1 MAGIRYFFLLASFAL
16 FHMAGAQPR
25 IGDAVLQINTGGHLS
40 QISETVTTA
49 DGKYIISSSTDKTIC
64 IWDAQSKKLVDQ
76 IRGPK
81 AVFNQGKLF
90 SLAISADSRYLAVG
104 GFLAIGTE
112 TDGNLAG
119 QIRIYDFATR
129 KLLLRLKGHSNV
141 VTGLRFSPDGK
152 FLISGATDTSI
163 IFWKIGG
170 TADKPS
176 FTLAKRIMQSEEL
189 VEDIQTFGNSV
200 LVTEGKHIVKYSLPS
215 MTRKNSSKDHYM
227 NNILSIAVNKE
238 KNIIALATDQKGLII
253 LDTALNEKQFIK
265 LYGYSNKVAISPNAG
280 YIITEGDE
288 STINLFVRKGTVYSG
303 AGNVGFPGG
312 STMLGMGFL
321 GNSEFYVAGGP
332 LNLLQFYN
340 IKDKTLTA
348 SGITTGATVAGSG
361 RTFTGI
367 SVYDNKL
374 ALQDSFSTEE
384 KYQRLFNPDAGRL
397 LDFNPADSAM
407 YPKSV
412 YKRGNLKLLNSLD
425 FTKLYIYS
433 GEDSE
438 IGTIQRDG
446 GNGYMHICATITQ
459 KHNIIS
465 GSAAGFLNMYDST
478 GRMLAAFIGHE
489 GDIRSISESAD
500 GNFLYSTSYDQTIR
514 MWDLR
519 QIKDQISFFTFTELS
534 TEWKQFIIENYP
546 DFDSTKASSVEKLYH
561 EMMKAGSNENAAY
574 LIKPQYIEPRL
585 NIFIAKNNEWVI
597 WNNKGYFKASSNGAA
612 YIGWYVYN
620 GEDKNGDFY
629 TADKLYDNY
638 YRPDIINRLLLS
650 GETAADILK
659 DIKDSSRLSILQ
671 QVSNMPVLKLER
683 PAVSGTVTEK
693 NVNLVFSVEN
703 KDNLEDVLLFQ
714 NGKRITVGTDKI
726 RGLKINT
733 LTIPVELVN
742 GENQFAVSALNKSK
756 AESSPVKFNLNWTGA
771 VPTSTL
777 YILSVGVDKYR
788 NSKYNLNYA
797 RADAS
802 GIALQLAHSATSI
815 FKKIQVDSLFDE
827 NATLE
832 NLRTK
837 LEALQKII
845 KPEDVFL
852 FFYAGHGVMNDP
864 VDGSKPD
871 FQLVL
876 HKVTQMEGN
885 ETILKENAM
894 SASSLK
900 DLLLKIPAQKQLILL
915 DACNSGGAL
924 TTFTRGVGEEAAIFQ
939 LARSTGFT
947 VLSSTNQEQF
957 ASEVKALGHG
967 IFTYALLNGLN
978 GEADIKK
985 DGKITVM
992 EIELYINEVIPM
1004 LSEKYKG
1011 AQQFPQ
1017 SFSRGMDFPLTIKAN

>member
-1 MAGIRYFFLLASFAL
+1 MAGIRYFLLLAAL
-16 FHMAGAQPR
+16 AFFTIAGAQPR

-64 IWDAQSKKLVDQ
+64 IWDVQSKKLIDQ

-81 AVFNQGKLF
+81 SVFNQGKLF
-90 SLAISADSRYLAVG
+90 SLAISPDSRFLAVG

-112 TDGNLAG
+112 TDGDLAG
-119 QIRIYDFATR
+119 QIRIYDFAAR

-141 VTGLRFSPDGK
+141 VTTLRFSADGK
-152 FLISGATDTSI
+152 FLISGATDSSI
-163 IFWKIGG
+163 IFWKVSGS
-170 TADKPS
+170 TDKPS
-176 FTLAKRIMQSEEL
+176 FTFAKRIVQSDFF

-200 LVTEGKHIVKYSLPS
+200 LVTEGRHLVKYSLPS
-215 MTRKNSSKDHYM
+215 MTRKSFSKNYQG
-227 NNILSIAVNKE
+227 NILSIAVNRD
-238 KNIIALATDQKGLII
+238 KNMVVLVTNQNALAIM
-253 LDTALNEKQFIK
+253 DTILNEKQFIR
-265 LYGYSNKVAISPNAG
+265 LNGYSTRAAISPNAD
-280 YIITEGDE
+280 YIVTEDKD
-288 STINLFVRKGTVYSG
+288 SKIKFMVKKGTSYSS
-303 AGNVGFPGG
+303 VGYVDFPGG

-321 GNSEFYVAGGP
+321 GNTEFYVAGGT

-340 IKDKTLTA
+340 IKDKAIAA
-348 SGITTGATVAGSG
+348 SGIMPGVTLSGSG

-374 ALQDSFSTEE
+374 ALKDTFSTY
-384 KYQRLFNPDAGRL
+384 KNYQHTFYPDAGRL
-397 LDFNPADSAM
+397 LDFNPADSDL
-407 YPKSV
+407 YPEN
-412 YKRGNLKLLNSLD
+412 RTQRDNLKLLVGND
-425 FTKLYIYS
+425 YTTLYIYS
-433 GEDSE
+433 GDSV
-438 IGTIQRDG
+438 IGTIERDG
-446 GNGYMHICATITQ
+446 GNGYMHICATITK
-459 KHNIIS
+459 KHYIIS
-465 GSAAGFLNMYDST
+465 GSAAGFLNIYDST
-478 GRMLAAFIGHE
+478 GRMLAAFVGHE
-489 GDIRSISESAD
+489 GDVRSISESAD
-500 GNFLYSTSYDQTIR
+500 GDFLYSTSLDQTTR

-519 QIKDQISFFTFTELS
+519 QIKDQISFVTFAELS
-534 TEWKQFIIENYP
+534 SEWKQFIAESYP
-546 DFDSTKASSVEKLYH
+546 DFDSTKTSSVEKLYH
-561 EMMKAGSNENAAY
+561 EMMNTGSKENAAY

-620 GEDKNGDFY
+620 GEDKNGEFY

-659 DIKDSSRLSILQ
+659 DIKDSSRLSIVQ
-671 QVSNMPVLKLER
+671 QISNMPVLKLER
-683 PAVSGTVTEK
+683 PAVSGIVTDK
-693 NVNLVFSVEN
+693 SVNLVFSVEN
-703 KDNLEDVLLFQ
+703 KDNLGDILLFQ
-714 NGKRITVGTDKI
+714 NGKRITVSTDKI
-726 RGLKINT
+726 RGLKVNT
-733 LTIPVELVN
+733 LTIPVELVS
-742 GENQFAVSALNKSK
+742 GENKFTVSALNKSK
-756 AESSPVKFNLNWTGA
+756 AESSPVKFNLSWAGA
-771 VPTSTL
+771 TPASTL

-788 NSKYNLNYA
+788 NTKYNLNYA

-802 GIALQLAHSATSI
+802 GIALQLAHSATTI
-815 FKKIQVDSLFDE
+815 FKRIQVDSLFDE

-832 NLRTK
+832 NLRNK
-837 LEALQKII
+837 LEALEKII
-845 KPEDVFL
+845 RPEDVFL

-885 ETILKENAM
+885 EMMLKENAM

-985 DGKITVM
+985 DGKITVL